1 MQGPRIL
8 LVSQR
13 ASRVQHYSALLEQ
26 LGVACQLLSAVRDVP
41 GLAAELPLNGILL
54 DMPVIAKA
62 SPKEK
67 ADIEDVLRALPS
79 AYVNIMPASGA
90 VRLLTVN
97 GLQGTAPNLEMFV
110 ELCSHFIPRLVLP
123 KDRCPLFLNALLCTG
138 KSQADRQQTATLNVS
153 PGGCFLF
160 CTEPA
165 IQLQQQV
172 EVSFVGIGDDRPV
185 SAVVCWIRRW
195 GEEGHHVPGIGVRF
209 ELITDQQQNRINTL
223 LDEVRK

>member
-123 KDRCPLFLNALLCTG
+123 KDRCPLFLNALLSTG
-138 KSQADRQQTATLNVS
+138 VHQDAWLRTATLNVS

-160 CTEPA
+160 CTEPE
-165 IQLQQQV
+165 IQLQQSVQV
-172 EVSFVGIGDDRPV
+172 RFVGIEDDRPI
-185 SAVVCWIRRW
+185 SAVACWLRRW
-195 GEEGHHVPGIGVRF
+195 GAEGHHMPGIGVRF
-209 ELITDQQQNRINTL
+209 QMITEQQQGLINGL
-223 LDEVRK
+223 LAGVQ